1 MSRVHGLRV
10 HCLVLLLACCAALL
24 SGCTGPPSIP
34 PDPPQ
39 LFFDELD
46 GRDELFL
53 GKSMAE
59 IRRLLRKAIDAP
71 VTASFRSAT
80 LQTVAKELSQKS
92 GLGIGLTPDVCA
104 APNPRP
110 IDLDLHGMRAR
121 HALDWIT
128 RLAGAYYVIEG
139 PRTVFITRDGT
150 WASQDRLKMR
160 DYSLGTFARPARP
173 RIGRFDHAREAR
185 RLLMAFRYA
194 LRHTMAGHRD
204 AAIIFD
210 ETGSRLTAV
219 LTPRG
224 HAKLRRII
232 GELKKPRKYEP
243 PPPDDTERRRAAL
256 LAAAVRCDFA
266 KQDIRRIA
274 DELARRANVNIGF
287 DYRLIK
293 DDRRNVALRLGET
306 SLGKAL
312 DALARAAGLGQVVP
326 ESGRRFWILARGQTP
341 RILRTTGELPWDR
354 AVVRSYYVKR
364 LVDHFGTKM
373 LFKVIRTAVTPGEWD
388 ADLPL
393 AFYHSPTG
401 RLIVIHDEDAQ
412 RLVAKSID
420 RMMALGRAKRSR
432 EMRDE

>member
-1 MSRVHGLRV
+1 MSRARGPGVP
-10 HCLVLLLACCAALL
+10 CLVRILACSAALF
-24 SGCTGPPSIP
+24 SGCAEPPAAA

-39 LFFDELD
+39 LFFDEISQD
-46 GRDELFL
+46 QLFL
-53 GKSMAE
+53 GKSMEE
-59 IRRLLRKAIDAP
+59 IRHLLRRAIDKP

-92 GLGIGLTPDVCA
+92 GLGIGLTPGLCA
-104 APNPRP
+104 APDPRP
-110 IDLDLHGMRAR
+110 IDLDLHDVRAR
-121 HALDWIT
+121 HVLDWIT

-139 PRTVFITRDGT
+139 PRTVFITRDRT

-160 DYSLGTFARPARP
+160 DYSLGTFALTSQPAA
-173 RIGRFDHAREAR
+173 GRVDHTRETH
-185 RLLMAFRYA
+185 RLLLAFRYA
-194 LRHTMAGHRD
+194 LRHTMTGHRD

-232 GELKKPRKYEP
+232 DELKKPRNYEP
-243 PPPDDTERRRAAL
+243 PPPDDTEQKRAAP
-256 LAAAVRCDFA
+256 LATPVRCDFA
-266 KQDIRRIA
+266 NQDIRRIA
-274 DELARRANVNIGF
+274 DELGRRANVNIGF
-287 DYRLIK
+287 DYRLVK
-293 DDRRNVALRLGET
+293 EDRRSVALDLGET
-306 SLGKAL
+306 TLGKAL
-312 DALARAAGLGQVVP
+312 DALAGAAGLGKVVP
-326 ESGRRFWILARGQTP
+326 EPGRRFWILAQGQTA
-341 RILRTTGELPWDR
+341 RILRTTGQLPWDR
-354 AVVRSYYVKR
+354 ALVRSYYVKR

-373 LFKVIRTAVTPGEWD
+373 LFKMIRTAVTPGEWD

-420 RMMALGRAKRSR
+420 RMMNLGRTKRPR
-432 EMRDE
+432 EMKDE